1 MNGRR
6 DLLHTGQVLFCSSH
20 PFKHSLWYKWQFPSF
35 ALKNLHSS
43 VKSESKQMEQVVSVV
58 ETILRISKK
67 LLSNDSSQ
75 SSMNISLKRDDNS
88 SYSFGSR
95 SFILVAINSNLKG
108 RYFFSFFF
116 CFDYYYYFP
125 YLF

>member
-1 MNGRR
+1 
-6 DLLHTGQVLFCSSH
+6 
-20 PFKHSLWYKWQFPSF
+20 
-35 ALKNLHSS
+35 
-43 VKSESKQMEQVVSVV
+43 MEQVVSVV

-108 RYFFSFFF
+108 RYFFSFLLN
-116 CFDYYYYFP
+116 
-125 YLF
+125 LFSLILSNNEQNEGASKRPEKKSNTLSLKILLLSPSLSTERKFKMDLIKL